1 MAAEVKILKGYVKTE
16 NMILLLVA
24 AVALGFIGGVVFS
37 AYRLG
42 GTTSA
47 TNAGGPMPITA
58 QQEDMIASLLER
70 TRNSPEDVEAWTQL
84 GHLYFDTDQPVKAI
98 DAYEKSLALDA
109 SRPDVWTDLGVM
121 HRRNG
126 EPQKA
131 IEAFDKAV
139 SLRNDHQIALYNKGI
154 VLMHDLKDPQGAVA
168 AWEKLLELNPDAKT
182 PAGDPLKNIIE
193 QMRKNNSPS

>member
-24 AVALGFIGGVVFS
+24 ALALGFIGGVVFS

-42 GTTSA
+42 GTTST

-58 QQEDMIASLLER
+58 QQEDMIASLIEK
-70 TRNSPEDVEAWTQL
+70 TRNNPEDVEAWTQL

-154 VLMHDLKDPQGAVA
+154 VLMHDLKDPKGAVA

-182 PAGDPLKNIIE
+182 PAGDSLKNIIE
-193 QMRKNNSPS
+193 QMRKNESSS